1 MIRRTLSKLIRWANS
16 WDDGSIREIDFPS
29 PLRKTSGN
37 TAIGSDNGMNFS
49 LYKASGGYIVE
60 FRQYDRKTDRND
72 NQLHII
78 NNDDDLGEKIGQ
90 IITLELLRN

>member
-1 MIRRTLSKLIRWANS
+1 MIRRALGKLIRWANS

-29 PLRKTSGN
+29 SLRKTSVSA
-37 TAIGSDNGMNFS
+37 AIGSDNGMTFS

-60 FRQYDRKTDRND
+60 YRQYDRKTDRND